1 MKFLIAVGSLVLVV
15 FTLTGVAIS
24 ADDLSKEGE
33 GVSNNVQYRPVPL
46 VFAHNDPE
54 LTAMFN
60 RLNTLGIAISRGDFM
75 EINSMILSISTEAE
89 GPRQP
94 GPPHVEIRMDLKA
107 NALTAIYIT
116 DQKTNVYFHL
126 NFRAD
131 GTPVAYTEHLG
142 DGRVM
147 RRLEIRANATP
158 KLLTTYNTEHGQL
171 QSQGRRV
178 MWTENGQIESDE
190 MIP

>member
-1 MKFLIAVGSLVLVV
+1 MKICVAFASLVLAVLA
-15 FTLTGVAIS
+15 FTGAPVLADGV
-24 ADDLSKEGE
+24 SKEGKDL
-33 GVSNNVQYRPVPL
+33 SNNIEYRSVPL
-46 VFAHNDPE
+46 ALAHNDPD

-60 RLNTLGIAISRGDFM
+60 RLNTLGIAISHGNFM